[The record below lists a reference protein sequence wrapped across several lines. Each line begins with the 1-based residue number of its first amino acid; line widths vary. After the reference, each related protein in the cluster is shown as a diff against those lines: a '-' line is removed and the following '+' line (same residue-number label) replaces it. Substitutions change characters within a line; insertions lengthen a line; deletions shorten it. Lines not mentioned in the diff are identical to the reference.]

1 MGTFF
6 IIVSTFS
13 FVSGILW
20 LVVSA
25 CGLARLVSRVM
36 PLLTETH
43 DNIQDLGNLS
53 ANTVGRVSD
62 TMELVELRVSQ
73 AMGNAAQGGKSVTKQ
88 ALGVGTALAGLYMA
102 SRVVGVLR
110 GQLRDSKPGK
120 VKRKRRNK
128 RAV

>member
-13 FVSGILW
+13 FVSGIIW
-20 LVVSA
+20 LIVSA
-25 CGLARLVSRVM
+25 CGLAGLVSKVM
-36 PLLTETH
+36 PLLAETH
-43 DNIQDLGNLS
+43 DNIQDLGDVS

-62 TMELVELRVSQ
+62 TMDLVELRVSQ

-102 SRVVGVLR
+102 SRVVSTLR
-110 GQLRDSKPGK
+110 GQLHKGKPEGSR
-120 VKRKRRNK
+120 RKRRRK
-128 RAV
+128 